1 MPKLADKKI
10 IIIVVLLLATVAA
23 LLSLQLL
30 ASSDSGTSVAVLTAA
45 QDIPANVVITEEML
59 VVKEI
64 PEDYVPDQALHSM
77 EEAVGKT
84 SKVQILKG
92 EQLLA
97 GKVASREQAE
107 SRFSYRLADNQRAVT
122 VAVSEITGVAGLLTV
137 GDRVDAI
144 WTRES
149 KGITYTSTL
158 VQNKEILATGSITTT
173 QEDGKQHIVPT
184 ITLSVSP
191 AEANLLTLAENVGSL
206 KFTLRPPTDKE
217 VHNLQTLTFKE

>member
-10 IIIVVLLLATVAA
+10 VIAALLLAAVAA
-23 LLSLQLL
+23 LLSLRLM
-30 ASSDSGTSVAVLTAA
+30 ASSDPGQSVAVLTAA
-45 QDIPANVVITEEML
+45 QDIPANVLITKEMV

-64 PEDYVPDQALHSM
+64 PEDYVPDQALHSL

-84 SKVQILKG
+84 SKVQLVKG

-97 GKVASREQAE
+97 SKVASREQ
-107 SRFSYRLADNQRAVT
+107 SGNRFSYRLADNQRAVT
-122 VAVSEITGVAGLLTV
+122 VAVTEVTGVAGLLTV

-149 KGITYTSTL
+149 EGITYTSTL
-158 VQNKEILATGSITTT
+158 MQNKEILATGSITTT

-184 ITLSVSP
+184 ITFSVSP
-191 AEANLLTLAENVGSL
+191 AEANFLTLAENVGSL

-217 VHNLQTLTFKE
+217 IYTLEQLTFKE